1 MKEFLIRVKKRA
13 ALPLILVTVLFAI
26 NLFMADKLYLTGA
39 LIMGYFTA
47 AVYIFLQGSRIKM
60 SERAKTS
67 VRWHTFFGTLL
78 RLIFLFVVFMFAV
91 KISSEIFSL
100 MVIGFF
106 VFYGIFYLFAIL
118 ENLRK

>member
-1 MKEFLIRVKKRA
+1 MKRFLTGVRKRA
-13 ALPLILVTVLFAI
+13 ALPLILVTALFAV
-26 NLFMADKLYLTGA
+26 NLFTEDKLYLMGA
-39 LIMGYFTA
+39 LFMGYFTA
-47 AVYIFLQGSRIKM
+47 AVYIFLQASRIKM
-60 SERAKTS
+60 SERAKIS

-78 RLIFLFVVFMFAV
+78 RLVFLFVVFMFAV

-100 MVIGFF
+100 MVAGFF

>member
-1 MKEFLIRVKKRA
+1 MKEFFIRVKKRVA
-13 ALPLILVTVLFAI
+13 FPLILVTALFAA
-26 NLFMADKLYLTGA
+26 NLFATDKLYLMGA
-39 LIMGYFTA
+39 FIMGYFTA
-47 AVYIFLQGSRIKM
+47 AIYIFLQGNRIKM
-60 SERAKTS
+60 SERARIS

-100 MVIGFF
+100 MVVGFF

>member
-1 MKEFLIRVKKRA
+1 MAF
-13 ALPLILVTVLFAI
+13 PLILVTALFAA
-26 NLFMADKLYLTGA
+26 NLFATDKLYLMGA
-39 LIMGYFTA
+39 FIMGYFTA
-47 AVYIFLQGSRIKM
+47 AIYIFLQGSRIKM
-60 SERAKTS
+60 SERARIS

-100 MVIGFF
+100 MVVGFF